1 MWTCQKHPP
10 WALPQCLFQAWK
22 HLLHKP
28 PLRGSTEKV
37 STLLST
43 LSACVE
49 SAVEQAEAVE
59 RWTNSRVRPLEL
71 ILMRGMLNQWGE
83 CESGEAGE
91 HYQLALLLMHSCRFS
106 CVSFLKLVVPSSSPA
121 TFVDVAALSWFQE
134 CQQNDQRGSLQSECW
149 GCIFSSVGCTHAW
162 VIHSHCRNNWK
173 TLSFFISLDCL
184 YFCWPQMPH
193 TNILHYP
200 AAIPPK
206 CLVTFF
212 KYTTGMAGS
221 LNLNVSIFAWA
232 CKPTT
237 LQASHLTGEGRAVA
251 WRGQRVF
258 LKVWRHSCTVWITS
272 K

>member
-49 SAVEQAEAVE
+49 SAVEQAEAAE

-91 HYQLALLLMHSCRFS
+91 HYQLALLLTHSCRFS
-106 CVSFLKLVVPSSSPA
+106 CVSLLKLVVPSSSPA
-121 TFVDVAALSWFQE
+121 TFVNVAALSWFQE

-162 VIHSHCRNNWK
+162 VTHSHCRNNWK
-173 TLSFFISLDCL
+173 TLSYFISLHCL
-184 YFCWPQMPH
+184 YFCWPRMPR

-200 AAIPPK
+200 AAIPTK
-206 CLVTFF
+206 
-212 KYTTGMAGS
+212 
-221 LNLNVSIFAWA
+221 VS
-232 CKPTT
+232 
-237 LQASHLTGEGRAVA
+237 GD
-251 WRGQRVF
+251 F
-258 LKVWRHSCTVWITS
+258 L
-272 K
+272 